1 MARTLTWY
9 WSQPGEPGLL
19 QILSYHFPCLLYF
32 SGLELSISPAFYSF
46 YLTRPL
52 SLCSLS
58 SLSMWDFGLFD
69 QIGMAD
75 SPHCGLWYITSFQH
89 QTSIKRCAA
98 IATEVRISC
107 MAFSLPYFRKKK
119 RAQKLKGKKLSIR
132 LKIEPAKNVACCSLF
147 WSGLSTCIC
156 ALSHP
161 ARDTHIHMANFK
173 TNKKNPLT
181 FTH

>member
-1 MARTLTWY
+1 MARPLTWY
-9 WSQPGEPGLL
+9 WSQSGEPGLL

-32 SGLELSISPAFYSF
+32 SGLELSTSPAFYSF

-58 SLSMWDFGLFD
+58 SLSMWDFELFD

-75 SPHCGLWYITSFQH
+75 SPCCCLWYITSFQH

-107 MAFSLPYFRKKK
+107 MAFSLPYFRRKKK
-119 RAQKLKGKKLSIR
+119 GTKVEREKIIYQVENRTSKKCGL
-132 LKIEPAKNVACCSLF
+132 LLF
-147 WSGLSTCIC
+147 ILEWIIYLYLCTQSPSQ
-156 ALSHP
+156 
-161 ARDTHIHMANFK
+161 R
-173 TNKKNPLT
+173 
-181 FTH
+181 